1 MVYLRIFVPKKVPT
15 MEHYDKLLL
24 GVLTV
29 IPMVTGAAKRKAM
42 PPNIVF
48 IMADDMGYGDL
59 G

>member
-1 MVYLRIFVPKKVPT
+1 